1 MVNELLAT
9 WKIHEQNCVFK
20 LINKILLFQY
30 SEGIFSA
37 HERPVTFTLT
47 HNTQLITLF
56 LTRYKMYRNFPFS
69 QRYKGMNIETIE
81 IG

>member
-1 MVNELLAT
+1 MSFLAT
-9 WKIHEQNCVFK
+9 WKNHEQNRVF
-20 LINKILLFQY
+20 KILLSQY

-37 HERPVTFTLT
+37 HERPVTFTLA

-56 LTRYKMYRNFPFS
+56 LTRYKVSRNTYFS
-69 QRYKGMNIETIE
+69 QRYKGMNVETIE

>member
-1 MVNELLAT
+1 MSFLVT
-9 WKIHEQNCVFK
+9 WKSHEQNHVFK

-30 SEGIFSA
+30 SEGIFST
-37 HERPVTFTLT
+37 HERPVTFTLA

-56 LTRYKMYRNFPFS
+56 LTRYEMSRNSSFS

>member
-1 MVNELLAT
+1 MSFLAT
-9 WKIHEQNCVFK
+9 WKNQEQNRVFK
-20 LINKILLFQY
+20 LINKILLSQY

-37 HERPVTFTLT
+37 HERPVTFTLA

-56 LTRYKMYRNFPFS
+56 LTRYKMHRNFSFS

>member
-1 MVNELLAT
+1 MA
-9 WKIHEQNCVFK
+9 
-20 LINKILLFQY
+20 Y
-30 SEGIFSA
+30 
-37 HERPVTFTLT
+37 ERTVTFTLA

-56 LTRYKMYRNFPFS
+56 LMRYKMSRNFSFS

>member
-1 MVNELLAT
+1 MSFLAT
-9 WKIHEQNCVFK
+9 WKNHKQIRVFK

-30 SEGIFSA
+30 SEGIFSV
-37 HERPVTFTLT
+37 HERPVTFTLA

-56 LTRYKMYRNFPFS
+56 LTRYKMSRNSSFS

>member
-1 MVNELLAT
+1 MSFLAT
-9 WKIHEQNCVFK
+9 WKNHEQNRVF
-20 LINKILLFQY
+20 KILLSQY

-37 HERPVTFTLT
+37 HERPVTFTLA

-56 LTRYKMYRNFPFS
+56 LTRYKVSRNTYFS
-69 QRYKGMNIETIE
+69 RRYKGMNVETIE

>member
-1 MVNELLAT
+1 MSFLAT
-9 WKIHEQNCVFK
+9 WKNHEQNRVFK

-30 SEGIFSA
+30 SEGIFLD
-37 HERPVTFTLT
+37 HDRPVTFTLA
-47 HNTQLITLF
+47 HNTQLIALF
-56 LTRYKMYRNFPFS
+56 LTRYKMSRNTYFL

>member
-1 MVNELLAT
+1 MSFLAT
-9 WKIHEQNCVFK
+9 WKNHEQTRVFK
-20 LINKILLFQY
+20 LINKILLSRY

-47 HNTQLITLF
+47 HNSQLITLF
-56 LTRYKMYRNFPFS
+56 LTRYEMSRNSSFS